1 MLFVLQ
7 FYEESQFHVQRKRRG
22 ELKLSLQILSG
33 NRKLRLSFLLKC
45 LYHKAANVF

>member
-7 FYEESQFHVQRKRRG
+7 FYEESLFHVQRKRRG

-33 NRKLRLSFLLKC
+33 NRKLRLSFLLKMPLPQSC
-45 LYHKAANVF
+45 